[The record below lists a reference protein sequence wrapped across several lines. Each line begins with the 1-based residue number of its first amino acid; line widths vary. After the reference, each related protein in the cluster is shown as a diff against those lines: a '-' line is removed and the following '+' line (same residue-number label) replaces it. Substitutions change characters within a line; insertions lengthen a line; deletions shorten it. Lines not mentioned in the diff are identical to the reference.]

1 PRPSPITPRMPNAC
15 SSARRYSGRW
25 SARRKA
31 RRRWTRPPKKA
42 KACSCGRRAAG
53 RGNRTFNQSHNHT
66 GVAMAFIEKFGPLIG
81 RILIALLYIKS
92 GWGKLTGFEGIV
104 KYIAS
109 AGLPMP
115 SVGAVIAILVELPVA
130 IALVVGFKARY
141 AALIMAVFTLAA
153 AILFHNYWTM

>member
-1 PRPSPITPRMPNAC
+1 
-15 SSARRYSGRW
+15 
-25 SARRKA
+25 
-31 RRRWTRPPKKA
+31 
-42 KACSCGRRAAG
+42 
-53 RGNRTFNQSHNHT
+53 
-66 GVAMAFIEKFGPLIG
+66 MAFIEKFGPLIG

-153 AILFHNYWTM
+153 AILFHNYWTMTDAAKAYANMLNFYKNLSITGGLLFIAAFGPGAYSVDGRKA